1 MDKRLPCDSETLRN
15 WMVAYIAG
23 TLALPDGVP
32 TDKTFDTYG
41 LDSVEAVVMA
51 GVLEEEFATQVDPV
65 QLFEHPSIDAFVAA
79 FASDGTGTPAAGSRA
94 AAGEDGD
101 ATGDAA

>member
-1 MDKRLPCDSETLRN
+1 MDKRLPCDAETLRA
-15 WMVAYIAG
+15 WMVAYIGG

-32 TDKTFDTYG
+32 TAATFDSYG

-51 GVLEEEFATQVDPV
+51 GVMEEEFATQIDPV

-79 FASDGTGTPAAGSRA
+79 FASDGTGGRAGA
-94 AAGEDGD
+94 AAPGSAGV
-101 ATGDAA
+101 AGGDAA